1 MEIKAK
7 AYAVGVGLLTSSLAS
22 VLVYEVFDWALI
34 RYWEWRH
41 QSRRMMF
48 TFWADFR
55 AIPLAFLAFACVL
68 FATYRFVQRRSKDVP
83 GGRPS
88 IRTL

>member
-1 MEIKAK
+1 MAIKAK

-22 VLVYEVFDWALI
+22 VLAYEVLDWALI

-41 QSRRMMF
+41 QGRRMMF

-55 AIPLAFLAFACVL
+55 SVLLAFLAFVWVL
-68 FATYRFVQRRSKDVP
+68 FATCRFVQRRSKDIP
-83 GGRPS
+83 GE
-88 IRTL
+88 